1 MEARPAQ
8 EIWESTLG
16 ELQLQVNKPNY
27 KTWLEKTV
35 GLSLQ
40 DNQFVVGVPST
51 FVAEYLDKNQRSL
64 IEKTLIAI
72 TRRNINVLFLVNGRQ
87 HNSLGSSGTQ
97 EGTTSAQQTNFSG
110 FNPKYT
116 FASFIVG
123 NHNRL
128 AYAAALGIA
137 QNPGHSYNPL
147 FIYGGVGLGKT
158 HLLHAIGH
166 VAQASHIQVL
176 YVSAERFTNE
186 FITAI
191 REKKTE
197 AFRNKYRSVDML
209 LIDDIHFISG
219 KEQTEESFFYTFD
232 ELHNANHQIAI
243 TSNCLPKSI
252 PLLQERLCSRF
263 QWGLIADIQPPDFET
278 RLAILQAKAEQ
289 LKVTIPLDVLEFI
302 SRQVQH
308 NVRELEGS
316 LNRVIAYTK
325 LIRALPTP
333 ELAAQALENIASKQ
347 PGTADIIPNQVM
359 EAVANGFQL
368 TYVDL
373 KSQKRDKQTALA
385 RQVAMYLIRQE
396 TNCSLAQIGQ
406 ALGGKNPSTVSHA
419 CEKISG
425 ELDGSP
431 YLRHKIFEIRQ
442 TLYPEQ
448 KGRNYR

>member
-1 MEARPAQ
+1 MEVRPAQ
-8 EIWESTLG
+8 EIWESALG

-40 DNQFVVGVPST
+40 DNRFVVGVPNT
-51 FVAEYLDKNQRSL
+51 FVAEYLDRNQRSL

-72 TRRNINVLFLVNGRQ
+72 THHSINVHFLVNGRD
-87 HNSLGSSGTQ
+87 HNSPDNSGPR
-97 EGTTSAQQTNFSG
+97 EETTSTRRTSSPA

-116 FASFIVG
+116 FDSFIVG

-166 VAQASHIQVL
+166 MAQASHIQAL

-197 AFRNKYRSVDML
+197 EFRNKYRSVDML

-232 ELHNANHQIAI
+232 ELHNTNRQIAI
-243 TSNCLPKSI
+243 TSNCLPKAI
-252 PLLQERLCSRF
+252 PQLQERLCSRF

-289 LKVTIPLDVLEFI
+289 LKVTMPVDVLEFI
-302 SRQVQH
+302 AHQIQP
-308 NVRELEGS
+308 NIRELEGA

-333 ELAAQALENIASKQ
+333 EIAAQALENIASRQ
-347 PGTADIIPNQVM
+347 PRTADITPNLVL

-368 TYVDL
+368 THVDL
-373 KSQKRDKQTALA
+373 TSQKRDKQTALA

-396 TNCSLAQIGQ
+396 TNYSLAQIGQ
-406 ALGGKNPSTVSHA
+406 ALGGKIPSTVSHA
-419 CEKISG
+419 CEKIANDI
-425 ELDGSP
+425 EVSP
-431 YLRHKIFEIRQ
+431 YLKRKILEIRQ
-442 TLYPEQ
+442 KMYPEP
-448 KGRNYR
+448 KGLHHR